1 MKKRWLAAALVL
13 VLTGCGRQETFETVT
28 DVPDV
33 PVVAQ
38 AAKIQVSL
46 PPEAAAPAVQS
57 DAGRLYLCGDYEI
70 AIQTLAS
77 GDLDATIR
85 SLCGYGR
92 DALTVLETK
101 QEGVRRYSFVWTAMA
116 EQGEQVGRAA
126 ILDDGA
132 HHYALTVL
140 CDAEAAGKHSAALQD
155 LFSSFRI
162 AP

>member
-1 MKKRWLAAALVL
+1 MKKRWFAVLFAL
-13 VLTGCGRQETFETVT
+13 VLTGCGSRETFETVS
-28 DVPDV
+28 DVQDA

-70 AIQTLAS
+70 AIQTLTA

-92 DALTVLETK
+92 EALTVLET
-101 QEGVRRYSFVWTAMA
+101 QREGIPCYSFVWTAMG

-126 ILDDGA
+126 VLDDGT

-140 CDAEAAGKHSAALQD
+140 CDAETAGKHGPAWQD